1 MQHILNEALQN
12 QISKFRFVAV
22 ILKSNNYEQS
32 YQHIYV
38 LGCNSVKEH
47 DIFRGGSARKSSAQQ
62 FHLSPANGKIRQ
74 RSLARTFDESE
85 RRS

>member
-1 MQHILNEALQN
+1 MQHVLNEALQN
-12 QISKFRFVAV
+12 QISKFKFVAV

-47 DIFRGGSARKSSAQQ
+47 DIFRGGSARKSSRPAISP
-62 FHLSPANGKIRQ
+62 LPANGKIRQ

>member
-1 MQHILNEALQN
+1 MQHVLNEALQN
-12 QISKFRFVAV
+12 QISKFKFVAV

-47 DIFRGGSARKSSAQQ
+47 DIFRGGSA
-62 FHLSPANGKIRQ
+62 L
-74 RSLARTFDESE
+74 
-85 RRS
+85 